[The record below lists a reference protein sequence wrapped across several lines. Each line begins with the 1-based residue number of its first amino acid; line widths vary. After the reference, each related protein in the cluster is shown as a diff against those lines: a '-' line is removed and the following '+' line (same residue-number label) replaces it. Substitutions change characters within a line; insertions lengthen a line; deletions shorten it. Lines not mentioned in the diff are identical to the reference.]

1 MFYTSCDIRQG
12 VLIMRWS
19 VWIPL
24 SYGGR
29 YRFWVYDSY
38 EKAHNVAVSVGGVV
52 SPIKIGYNLD
62 VDIYESREEV
72 SEPHVTGTTIS
83 QRAT

>member
-1 MFYTSCDIRQG
+1 MQ
-12 VLIMRWS
+12 WS

-38 EKAHNVAVSVGGVV
+38 EEAHDIAVCVGGVV
-52 SPIKIGYNLD
+52 SPMKIGYNLD
-62 VDIYESREEV
+62 VDMEEV